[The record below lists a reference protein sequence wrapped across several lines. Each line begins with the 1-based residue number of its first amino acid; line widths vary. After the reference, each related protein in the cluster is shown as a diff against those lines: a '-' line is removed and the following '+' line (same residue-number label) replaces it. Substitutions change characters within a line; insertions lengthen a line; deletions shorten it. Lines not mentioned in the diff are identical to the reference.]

1 MGRLSR
7 LCVCITLIAAAVA
20 RADWKSDF
28 WTVTT
33 FGDRLAGS
41 PGEAATLAW
50 AANRL
55 AALGFSEVRH
65 TSFTVTVPDNQSK
78 GVLHAGSDALEVD
91 PLWPN
96 LVSPST
102 VSLNGAKLVDGRA
115 VEGQPLDGSIV
126 ALPFGSGDT
135 WKRMATRGVAAF
147 VFWDDGR
154 ITRAEAEQKVL
165 GTPVSVP
172 RFLYLGRPERL
183 FALFGQATMLRCRQR
198 WVVRKSGFVEA
209 VLPGVSGDEVL
220 IGASADSMSV
230 VPGRAPGAQGA
241 IGLAALMDVC
251 RDLATRRPPHTVR
264 VVVFGANALAMRGT
278 REYVA
283 RWGSRPPVRAG
294 LTFDLSSGHD
304 RMGLFAR
311 GWLVDA
317 RDESKDIASALAR
330 FLREAAPDIIE
341 DTVNGSSG
349 TPWKAA
355 IPGKF
360 AFSCEPFILA
370 QVPVLTLATL
380 QDVRSRVDTP
390 NDLAADVDLDAVAIQ
405 IAAARS
411 AARRMAEDLSRRR
424 AYRPRFLSLVG
435 GFGTVRGRVVAHEPQ
450 KSLIPNTPV
459 EGALAVLL
467 GRQPTMMGVRGDLID
482 SVGADGRFEFR
493 GVPLVNTYLEQD
505 RSATQVAAFRV
516 DARGKIDHAPA
527 SGVMGSDDYPT
538 RFFLKTTERDSP
550 LVLAPARSAEYF
562 GIRDPRDAR
571 PLRLD
576 ILDAATLGTPNRS
589 SVFQRADPKGE
600 LADEAVVFADPGDK
614 VQWSAGFSP
623 HPRTSD
629 FSPSQ
634 NRSNRG
640 LLHVLGRNRFGELAF
655 LDLARHA
662 DGLVPDPALASAVS
676 LSHANSERIDRF
688 EPLRLTPV
696 ALKTMHHAAMEHILA
711 SQKARDRY
719 AWAEADREAG
729 RAWGMALRAYPLARK
744 VAADL
749 LAGVLVY
756 LVLLIPFSVFV
767 ERMVVHA
774 NTLGKQAA
782 WTLAVFL
789 CSYAGLG
796 FLHPAFL
803 LIPNPWIV
811 FIAFVMAGLSA
822 FVAAYLMAKFDR
834 DLKAASMSQ
843 HANLERM
850 GVLATSLVLGLTGM
864 RRRRLRSALT
874 ATTLAILTV
883 VALAFT
889 SLVPEV
895 EVRSLPSGRVASYDG
910 VLARL
915 PDLGAVPEAL
925 ARMLSQELGSPSCR
939 RVTLDAGEGVEVGA
953 FEAVGPDGRTK
964 VRALLGL
971 DRGDPLAAKAKLVEG
986 QWPTAGEVALPQE
999 VARLTGAKVGDTLR
1013 LLGLA
1018 RKVSGLYDPK
1028 EIHTLQDLDG
1038 DGLMPPDFSLS
1049 RRVREKSGSGTSAF
1063 LHIARV
1069 DAESCIVLSARDV
1082 LALGGTLRSVA
1093 VAGSLDVRP
1102 LMQRLRLNLYAGSAG
1117 GEVVQFSALPSVQG
1131 KGHAEVLV
1139 LMVITLLFV
1148 FNAMVASVIERKKEM
1163 ATLRALGMAPHHLA
1177 AMFLAEAVVLA
1188 VLGSVSGYFIAQGG
1202 TLAMRAA
1209 GLLPDLRLDLSSAS
1223 ATLTVV
1229 LVFLVAVGGA
1239 MYPAMV
1245 AARQGRPP
1253 AREDE
1258 VQVEGDVA
1266 EVRLP
1271 FWISAAHQA
1280 TFCASMHRYLDDHQ
1294 TPGAGGFLSESTSV
1308 ASDRVEAIVHL
1319 VPFDA
1324 GILQRVVLACDPADE
1339 GRVVVRLERLAGEQA
1354 MWRRFSRPFLRALRG
1369 QVLAWRE

>member
-7 LCVCITLIAAAVA
+7 LGVCITLIAAAVA

-28 WTVTT
+28 WTVTA

-50 AANRL
+50 AAKRL
-55 AALGFSEVRH
+55 AALGFSEVQH
-65 TSFTVTVPDNQSK
+65 TSFAVTVPDDRSK
-78 GVLHAGSDALEVD
+78 GVLHAGSDVLEVD

-115 VEGQPLDGSIV
+115 VEGHPLAGSIV
-126 ALPFGSGDT
+126 ALPFGSGDA
-135 WKRMATRGVAAF
+135 WKRMATKGVAAF

-154 ITRAEAEQKVL
+154 ITRSEAEQKVL
-165 GTPVSVP
+165 GTPVAVP
-172 RFLYLGRPERL
+172 RFMYFGRPERL
-183 FALFGQATMLRCRQR
+183 FALFGQATMLRCRQP
-198 WVVRKSGFVEA
+198 WVVRNSGFVEA
-209 VLPGVSGDEVL
+209 VLPGSSGDEIL

-230 VPGRAPGAQGA
+230 VPGRAPGAEGA

-251 RDLATRRPPHTVR
+251 RDLAARRPPHTVR

-304 RMGLFAR
+304 RLGLFAR

-317 RDESKDIASALAR
+317 RDESKDIASPLAR
-330 FLREAAPDIIE
+330 FLREAAPDVIE
-341 DTVNGSSG
+341 DTVNGSAG

-360 AFSCEPFILA
+360 AFACEPFILA
-370 QVPVLTLATL
+370 QVPVLTIATL

-390 NDLAADVDLDAVAIQ
+390 NDLAANVDLDAVAIQ
-405 IAAARS
+405 IAAARN

-424 AYRPRFLSLVG
+424 AYRPRLLSLVG

-505 RSATQVAAFRV
+505 QSATQVAAFRV
-516 DARGKIDHAPA
+516 GGRGKIDRAPA

-550 LVLAPARSAEYF
+550 LVVAPARSSEYL

-571 PLRLD
+571 PLRFD

-600 LADEAVVFADPGDK
+600 LADEAVVFTDSWGQVRSRSAD
-614 VQWSAGFSP
+614 A
-623 HPRTSD
+623 
-629 FSPSQ
+629 SPSQ
-634 NRSNRG
+634 ASSNRG

-676 LSHANSERIDRF
+676 LSQANGERIDRF
-688 EPLRLTPV
+688 EPLRLTPA
-696 ALKTMHHAAMEHILA
+696 ALKTMHGTAMQHTLA
-711 SQKARDRY
+711 SQRARDRY
-719 AWAEADREAG
+719 AWAEADREAS
-729 RAWGMALRAYPLARK
+729 RAWGTALRAYPLGRK

-834 DLKAASMSQ
+834 DLKAASTAQ
-843 HANLERM
+843 HANLERL

-864 RRRRLRSALT
+864 RRRRLRSGLT
-874 ATTLAILTV
+874 ASTLAILTV

-895 EVRSLPSGRVASYDG
+895 EVRSLPAGRVASYDG

-915 PDLGAVPEAL
+915 PDLGAVPDAL
-925 ARMLSQELGSPSCR
+925 ARMLSQELGSTSYR

-953 FEAVGPDGRTK
+953 FEAVGPAGRTK

-971 DRGDPLAAKAKLVEG
+971 DRGDPLAATAKLVEG

-1013 LLGLA
+1013 LLGLV
-1018 RKVSGLYDPK
+1018 RKVSGRYDPK
-1028 EIHTLQDLDG
+1028 EIHALQDLDG

-1063 LHIARV
+1063 LNIARV
-1069 DAESCIVLSARDV
+1069 DAGSCLVLPAGDV
-1082 LALGGTLRSVA
+1082 LDLGGTLRSVA
-1093 VAGSLDVRP
+1093 VAGPVDVRP
-1102 LMQRLRLNLYAGSAG
+1102 LMERLRLNLYAGSAG
-1117 GEVVQFSALPSVQG
+1117 SEVVQFSALPSVQG

-1139 LMVITLLFV
+1139 LMVIALLFV
-1148 FNAMVASVIERKKEM
+1148 FNAMVASVLERKKEM
-1163 ATLRALGMAPHHLA
+1163 ATLAALGMAPHHLA
-1177 AMFLAEAVVLA
+1177 AMFVAEAVVLA

-1202 TLAMRAA
+1202 TQAMRAV

-1239 MYPAMV
+1239 TYPAMV

-1253 AREDE
+1253 SRDDE
-1258 VQVEGDVA
+1258 VHLEGDVA
-1266 EVRLP
+1266 QVRLP
-1271 FWISAAHQA
+1271 FWIPAAQQA
-1280 TFCASMHRYLDDHQ
+1280 SFCAAMHRYLDDHQ

-1308 ASDRVEAIVHL
+1308 ANDQVEALVHL

-1354 MWRRFSRPFLRALRG
+1354 LWRRFSRPFLRALRG